1 MHQIDLDLTMDRI
14 SKVEGSAA
22 LEVRVR
28 GGKVEYAHFKITEF
42 KRFFTNAM
50 IGKPIT
56 ALPQLLARICGT
68 CSNAHLLCSIEACE
82 HALGI
87 VPTEQTMI
95 LRILTVYGLII
106 RDHALHLYLFALPD
120 IYGID
125 AFLDF
130 DEKDPEQHQLLHD
143 GFDVKSAGN
152 FLATLISSRSVH
164 AVYPTIGG
172 FIHFPDQ
179 KGIEEA
185 IDKLEHARSAV
196 KRLIKIFKDCKFH
209 FDRKTNFMALVSK
222 NNKYGFGFLEGT
234 IISNKGEVIEEANY
248 RDHLEHVVLPYSQ
261 ASAYKHEN
269 ESYMIGALARMN
281 LAKNTLHPKTKAQ
294 VHDILD
300 IFPSTDIYHNNLAQ
314 AIEILH
320 AIDDSME
327 ILSNI
332 KFKPEPIIKMPYK
345 KSTGIGVIEAPR
357 GTLYHK
363 VEIDDKGIATG
374 GEIVVP
380 TGQNQINIEEDIMG
394 IIQGMLP
401 KATKKEMA
409 HEVEKLIRAYDPCMS
424 CASHFLKVQW
434 DEK

>member
-130 DEKDPEQHQLLHD
+130 DEKDPEQHQLL
-143 GFDVKSAGN
+143 
-152 FLATLISSRSVH
+152 
-164 AVYPTIGG
+164 PT
-172 FIHFPDQ
+172 
-179 KGIEEA
+179 
-185 IDKLEHARSAV
+185 
-196 KRLIKIFKDCKFH
+196 
-209 FDRKTNFMALVSK
+209 
-222 NNKYGFGFLEGT
+222 
-234 IISNKGEVIEEANY
+234 
-248 RDHLEHVVLPYSQ
+248 
-261 ASAYKHEN
+261 
-269 ESYMIGALARMN
+269 
-281 LAKNTLHPKTKAQ
+281 
-294 VHDILD
+294 
-300 IFPSTDIYHNNLAQ
+300 
-314 AIEILH
+314 
-320 AIDDSME
+320 
-327 ILSNI
+327 
-332 KFKPEPIIKMPYK
+332 
-345 KSTGIGVIEAPR
+345 
-357 GTLYHK
+357 
-363 VEIDDKGIATG
+363 
-374 GEIVVP
+374 
-380 TGQNQINIEEDIMG
+380 
-394 IIQGMLP
+394 
-401 KATKKEMA
+401 
-409 HEVEKLIRAYDPCMS
+409 
-424 CASHFLKVQW
+424 
-434 DEK
+434 